1 MPRQLLNFSLS
12 DYLIRIFT
20 INSYIK
26 WQTVQSHSEANW
38 SGSTLF
44 AKTDLDLH
52 CLQRQGKAGFSRTR
66 FMGGNQI
73 WCFLKRVL
81 RSKLFPFRAYF
92 FSEGGWCVEKETNR
106 KSQQLSPLQETCYW
120 GVWVAGMDQMHLVPF
135 VMINLYK
142 SSALKASRDMAKCS
156 SQKNR
161 ETGFY
166 KSLRPRLRTE
176 IPERGDQMLK
186 NVLPCESQNHKS

>member
-20 INSYIK
+20 INSHIK
-26 WQTVQSHSEANW
+26 WQTVQIQIEANW

-106 KSQQLSPLQETCYW
+106 KSQKLSPLQETRYLGGGGGG
-120 GVWVAGMDQMHLVPF
+120 GVVGGGNGSNASSPFCNDKLVYVVGP
-135 VMINLYK
+135 K
-142 SSALKASRDMAKCS
+142 G
-156 SQKNR
+156 Q
-161 ETGFY
+161 
-166 KSLRPRLRTE
+166 
-176 IPERGDQMLK
+176 
-186 NVLPCESQNHKS
+186 